1 MFQMIKFI
9 CKECG
14 QKYEIDYNT
23 SFESFNCAQCGS
35 IVQVPKSCNKS
46 SFSVN
51 VKLSLNQYFISTLGK
66 WLIFQGRA
74 RRKEYWS
81 FVLFSAI
88 VSISLSILSTVSILL
103 SREGTMSTYLA
114 IGLFYFFEGWI
125 WIAGWALTA
134 RRLHDIGFSAW
145 WTLGTHFPILL
156 NFFIYT
162 NSHIFDYE
170 LIGVIDLLIGIVSII
185 ALIPTIC
192 MVFMPSRTQGDRFG
206 NNPISYS
213 EINLSKSF
221 YEKTSGRFKKCALL
235 SLLILVISV
244 CERGCSPDSEDSQN
258 GSEIEEAA
266 TEEVDD
272 TSYIENIAQRAIKY
286 GSRDGKNVV
295 FSIYQIV
302 EEYEYFS
309 VALCHEQ
316 RYDSYMG
323 EYVDVGDVF
332 ALVYPSKGNRGIVE
346 GDRIKED
353 YLYYSGT
360 YKYTTV
366 RNYTKKVNLYAT
378 DLEVSIEALKEQ
390 GFLD

>member
-1 MFQMIKFI
+1 MIKFI

-14 QKYEIDYNT
+14 QKYEVDENPP
-23 SFESFNCAQCGS
+23 FDNFVCAQCGS

-46 SFSVN
+46 SLSVN
-51 VKLSLNQYFISTLGK
+51 VKLSLYQYFISTLGK

-88 VSISLSILSTVSILL
+88 VSISLTILSTVSILL

-145 WTLGTHFPILL
+145 WTLGTHFPMLL

-170 LIGVIDLLIGIVSII
+170 LIGVIDLLIGIVSVI

-192 MVFMPSRTQGDRFG
+192 MVFMPSRTRGDRFG

-244 CERGCSPDSEDSQN
+244 CERADSEDN
-258 GSEIEEAA
+258 SEIEEVA

-272 TSYIENIAQRAIKY
+272 TSYFKNLAQRANKY
-286 GSRDGKNVV
+286 SSRDRG
-295 FSIYQIV
+295 SIAFRVIYEIV
-302 EEYEYFS
+302 EENENVS
-309 VALCHEQ
+309 VALCQEQ
-316 RYDSYMG
+316 LYDSYFG
-323 EYVDVGDVF
+323 YINIGDEF
-332 ALVYPSKGNRGIVE
+332 ALIYPSYGDWGIVE
-346 GDRIKED
+346 GDLIEKY

-366 RNYTKKVNLYAT
+366 HNYKKKVNLYAIN
-378 DLEVSIEALKEQ
+378 LELSIEALKTQ
-390 GFLD
+390 GLLD